1 MREKL
6 HRPAA
11 LHFFDE
17 FDLKRQICRD
27 RLPLPQS
34 HILLHGP
41 FLVVEIDLSDLLNVV
56 DLERDLNPNPSADP
70 GRIRLF
76 GGGGDGGRR
85 VGFEGDVA
93 GDGGRGV
100 GTSREDRTDGI
111 EGKRERWVLDR
122 PIRRAEERRRRCCG

>member
-1 MREKL
+1 M
-6 HRPAA
+6 
-11 LHFFDE
+11 
-17 FDLKRQICRD
+17 
-27 RLPLPQS
+27 
-34 HILLHGP
+34 
-41 FLVVEIDLSDLLNVV
+41 V

-76 GGGGDGGRR
+76 GGRGDGGRR

-122 PIRRAEERRRRCCG
+122 PIRRVEERRRRCCG